1 MKETSTPDRIH
12 GDAPSRSLP
21 PTPFYVY
28 DQAGVQQQC
37 DRLKAVTLPDVATVL
52 YSLKANPNPSLVDTI
67 VKQGLGCDVSSA
79 FELDVALSSGVDPK
93 NIGCVGPYKSTRL
106 LTECVRNN
114 IAFVAVES
122 TDELIELGALKQRY
136 DADTAILL
144 RLNPNIE
151 ISGGSMKMGGAASQF
166 GITEEEL
173 PSLLAL
179 AEINQIAISGVHIY
193 ATTRVLD
200 PASFMT
206 NFSTLCDYL
215 IQLQTRFVL
224 PLHWLNLGGGFGIPY
239 YKGEASLSV
248 ECMQEALLELQQNLI
263 EKTGATRLFFESGR
277 FIVGENGKAVV
288 QVKSIKQSGGKTFV
302 VCDGGYNLFHGATAF
317 ANLMR
322 KPYFIG
328 KAQGHSL
335 KVIAQSGLP
344 ERMETRNERAIEGE
358 YTRYTLVG
366 PLCTPSD
373 IIADKFDSEPLA
385 VGDYLVV
392 HQVGAYAV
400 TSSPGLFIGHG
411 FPAEFMVTP
420 RGVKQVGRQDSIE
433 EMKRRYR
440 PMDEGVA
447 TESPGGTESNTLRR
461 AS

>member
-1 MKETSTPDRIH
+1 MLNTSMPH
-12 GDAPSRSLP
+12 
-21 PTPFYVY
+21 TPFYVY
-28 DQAGVQQQC
+28 DQAGIQQQC

-67 VKQGLGCDVSSA
+67 VNQGLGCDVSSA
-79 FELDVALSSGVDPK
+79 FELDVALSSGVAPN

-106 LTECVRNN
+106 LTECARNN

-122 TDELIELGALKQRY
+122 ADELVELGALKQRY
-136 DADTAILL
+136 DSDTAILL
-144 RLNPNIE
+144 RLNPNVE

-166 GITEEEL
+166 GITEEDL

-179 AEINQIAISGVHIY
+179 AASHNIAISGVHIY

-200 PASFMT
+200 PDSFIA
-206 NFSTLCDYL
+206 NFSALCDYL
-215 IQLQTRFVL
+215 IELQTRFAL
-224 PLHWLNLGGGFGIPY
+224 PLHALNLGGGFGIPY
-239 YKGEASLSV
+239 YKGEKALSV
-248 ECMQEALLELQQNLI
+248 EPMREALLSLQQNLI

-277 FIVGENGKAVV
+277 FIVGEHGKAVI

-322 KPYFIG
+322 KPYFID
-328 KAQGHSL
+328 KATSTNL
-335 KVIAQSGLP
+335 DDIACAALP
-344 ERMETRNERAIEGE
+344 DRASMTVGASRLETEVETKAE
-358 YTRYTLVG
+358 TQRYTLVG

-392 HQVGAYAV
+392 HQVGAYAI

-411 FPAEFMVTP
+411 FPAEYLVTP
-420 RGVKQVGRQDSIE
+420 AGVKQVGKQDSID
-433 EMKRRYR
+433 EMKRRYT
-440 PMDEGVA
+440 DIEQELA
-447 TESPGGTESNTLRR
+447 SESLRR
-461 AS
+461 VS

>member
-1 MKETSTPDRIH
+1 MLNTSMPH
-12 GDAPSRSLP
+12 
-21 PTPFYVY
+21 TPFYVY
-28 DQAGVQQQC
+28 DQAGIQQQC

-79 FELDVALSSGVDPK
+79 FELDVALSSGVAPK

-122 TDELIELGALKQRY
+122 ADELVELGALKQRY
-136 DADTAILL
+136 DSDTAILL
-144 RLNPNIE
+144 RLNPNVE

-166 GITEEEL
+166 GITEEDL
-173 PSLLAL
+173 PSVLAQ
-179 AEINQIAISGVHIY
+179 ANAHDIAISGVHIY

-200 PASFMT
+200 PDSFIA
-206 NFSTLCDYL
+206 NFSALCDYL
-215 IQLQTRFVL
+215 IALQTRFAL
-224 PLHWLNLGGGFGIPY
+224 PLDALNLGGGFGIPY
-239 YKGEASLSV
+239 YKGEEALSV
-248 ECMQEALLELQQNLI
+248 EPMREALLSLQQNLI

-277 FIVGENGKAVV
+277 FIVGENGKAVI

-322 KPYFIG
+322 KPYFID
-328 KAQGHSL
+328 KATSL
-335 KVIAQSGLP
+335 NLDEIACAALPDRASTAGGVGLL
-344 ERMETRNERAIEGE
+344 ETKAETEAK
-358 YTRYTLVG
+358 TQRYTLVG

-373 IIADKFDSEPLA
+373 IIADKFDSAPLA

-392 HQVGAYAV
+392 HQVGAYAI

-411 FPAEFMVTP
+411 FPAEYLVTP
-420 RGVKQVGRQDSIE
+420 AGVKQVGKQDSID
-433 EMKRRYR
+433 EMKRRY
-440 PMDEGVA
+440 MNIEQDVA
-447 TESPGGTESNTLRR
+447 SESLRR
-461 AS
+461 VS